1 MENQESSSSQSMA
14 AGLKSEL
21 EALLRQQ
28 MGEIFT
34 LYNLDIEELLTP
46 FKWKSLVLIIGN
58 YSSGKST
65 FINEFLG
72 REVQRTGQ
80 APTDD
85 NFTILAA
92 PSEAQAAEHEL
103 PGSTLINDE
112 RLPFSPLRHFGHNL
126 LAHLRLKELDTP
138 LLKDL
143 ALIDTPGMLDSVTE
157 KDRGYDYLGVVGE
170 LARLSDLIIL
180 MFDPHKAGTIKE
192 TYQAIRSTLPA
203 ASGQDRTLFVLN
215 RIDECDNIKDLVR
228 SYGTLC
234 WNLSQMTGRKD
245 MPRIYLTFAPRES
258 KAAAENLPDL
268 ELWLH
273 DREELKKAINS
284 APRLRLDH
292 ILQDVDRCIR
302 ELRLQ
307 VEALAKYQSGFHTRL
322 RSVLRNGALGAL
334 LAFFF
339 GDLILKLTTGFPDP
353 VFIEAMLAGNLE
365 TPHWAWPIGFA
376 MVAIIFSYLY
386 IQHLL
391 YPRYLKHTL
400 ANVDGLV
407 NVATAYDQDLWQ
419 RTRERVQSLI
429 AGKGRRYLWIRH
441 RKHLRQIDSF
451 LHRELHR
458 IYQRLQ
464 TAD

>member
-1 MENQESSSSQSMA
+1 MA
-14 AGLKSEL
+14 ANLKSEL
-21 EALLRQQ
+21 EELLRHQ

-34 LYNLDIEELLTP
+34 LYHLNLEELLTP

-85 NFTILAA
+85 SFTILASPPEGRA
-92 PSEAQAAEHEL
+92 TEHEI
-103 PGSTLINDE
+103 PGGTLVNDE
-112 RLPFSPLRHFGHNL
+112 RLPFAPLRQFGHSL
-126 LAHLRLKELDTP
+126 LAHLHLKELETP
-138 LLKDL
+138 LLKEL
-143 ALIDTPGMLDSVTE
+143 AIIDTPGMLDSVTE
-157 KDRGYDYLGVVGE
+157 KDRGYDYLGVIGE

-245 MPRIYLTFAPRES
+245 MPRIYLTFAPQEGEG
-258 KAAAENLPDL
+258 ATENLPDL
-268 ELWLH
+268 ELWMK
-273 DREELKKAINS
+273 DRDELKKAINS

-307 VEALAKYQSGFHTRL
+307 VEALVNYQRGFYARL
-322 RSVLRNGALGAL
+322 RSVTRYGGLAAL

-339 GDLILKLTTGFPDP
+339 GDLILKLTTGFPELI
-353 VFIEAMLAGNLE
+353 FIEALLAGNLE
-365 TPHWAWPIGFA
+365 AHHWAWPIGFA

-386 IQHLL
+386 VQHLL
-391 YPRYLKHTL
+391 YPRYLRNTL
-400 ANVDGLV
+400 GNLDGLV
-407 NVATAYDQDLWQ
+407 SVATAYEQDLWQ
-419 RTRERVQSLI
+419 RARERVQALI
-429 AGKGRRYLWIRH
+429 ATKGRRYLWIRH

-451 LHRELHR
+451 LHKELHG

-464 TAD
+464 SAE

>member
-1 MENQESSSSQSMA
+1 MA
-14 AGLKSEL
+14 ASLKSEL
-21 EALLRQQ
+21 EEMLRHQ

-34 LYNLDIEELLTP
+34 LYHLNLEELLTP

-85 NFTILAA
+85 SFTILAS
-92 PSEAQAAEHEL
+92 PSEARAMEHEI
-103 PGSTLINDE
+103 PGGTLVNDD
-112 RLPFSPLRHFGHNL
+112 RLPFAPLRQFGHSL
-126 LAHLRLKELDTP
+126 LAHLRLKEIETP
-138 LLKDL
+138 LLNEL
-143 ALIDTPGMLDSVTE
+143 AIIDTPGMLDSVTE

-215 RIDECDNIKDLVR
+215 RIDECDNTKDLVR

-245 MPRIYLTFAPRES
+245 MPRIYLTFAPQERE
-258 KAAAENLPDL
+258 AAAENLPDL
-268 ELWLH
+268 ELWMN
-273 DREELKKAINS
+273 DRDELKKAINS

-292 ILQDVDRCIR
+292 ILEDVDRCIR

-307 VEALAKYQSGFHTRL
+307 VEALVNYQKGFYARL
-322 RSVLRNGALGAL
+322 RSVTRIGGLAAL

-339 GDLILKLTTGFPDP
+339 GDLIMKLTTGFPNQI
-353 VFIEAMLAGNLE
+353 FIEALLARNLE
-365 TPHWAWPIGFA
+365 ASHWAWPIGFA

-386 IQHLL
+386 VQHLL
-391 YPRYLKHTL
+391 YPHYLRHTL
-400 ANVDGLV
+400 GNMDDLV
-407 NVATAYDQDLWQ
+407 SIATAYEQDLWL
-419 RTRERVQSLI
+419 RARERAQSLI
-429 AGKGRRYLWIRH
+429 TTKGRRYLWIRH

-451 LHRELHR
+451 LHKELHG

-464 TAD
+464 SVE